1 MLHPSATR
9 VSLRRMDGEACREI
23 GIAELKALAAEGHVV
38 GLVGGRGRLR
48 QIRPMVPPDQAFRD
62 LGETRA
68 RVKDLFHSDAND
80 TVRRSDSAI
89 PKIHKA
95 HHKQH
100 CDAWNDT
107 AARVSNGYASR

>member
-1 MLHPSATR
+1 MG
-9 VSLRRMDGEACREI
+9 GEPCREI
-23 GIAELKALAAEGHVV
+23 GITELIALAAEGHVV

-48 QIRPMVPPDQAFRD
+48 QIRLTVPPDQAFRG

-80 TVRRSDSAI
+80 TVRRSDPAI
-89 PKIHKA
+89 PKIHKE

-100 CDAWNDT
+100 CYAWNDT